1 MHSAI
6 ARVFACNRPTD
17 TTSSQSHEMLVR
29 QGHSSDPQPANAISG
44 DIQPSESSCRWSLFR
59 LPWARLLF
67 VHGICIQR
75 SIRVACSQSLD
86 FSLDQRRH
94 ERMKLLYWERN
105 PTRAQA
111 PTSEVE
117 IESRELSAK
126 PMEPGA
132 DLASHHREPPPPP
145 FRNINPGPKQQNA
158 DFSARKPFEIPYRKN
173 EAWYP
178 SR

>member
-44 DIQPSESSCRWSLFR
+44 DVQPNESSCRWSLFR

-75 SIRVACSQSLD
+75 SVRVACSQSLD
-86 FSLDQRRH
+86 FFLDQRRH
-94 ERMKLLYWERN
+94 ERMKILHGKER
-105 PTRAQA
+105 PSYPVRTQA

-117 IESRELSAK
+117 IESRKLSAK
-126 PMEPGA
+126 PMESGV
-132 DLASHHREPPPPP
+132 DLASHHREHAPVS
-145 FRNINPGPKQQNA
+145 QH
-158 DFSARKPFEIPYRKN
+158 
-173 EAWYP
+173 
-178 SR
+178 